1 MIWERGRFLQNKWS
15 MSIREIRYRTPRVRK
30 VNSISLMTIVEKR
43 SKACCMQHN
52 KQVDRATNRFPEI
65 LFRRKKRRKRT
76 GKQTCRAKLICFAAI
91 SVLKVN
97 FHGKLFIYQKSN
109 GIISRRHVRK
119 GG

>member
-15 MSIREIRYRTPRVRK
+15 MSIREIRYRTPSVRK

-65 LFRRKKRRKRT
+65 LFRRKKRSRMDSPNRMP
-76 GKQTCRAKLICFAAI
+76 FAIFSA
-91 SVLKVN
+91 V
-97 FHGKLFIYQKSN
+97 
-109 GIISRRHVRK
+109 
-119 GG
+119 